1 LIPKQGTT
9 KTKHQFISMAPSP
22 SSDSSSS
29 LPLAGRTAIVTGA
42 SRGIG
47 RAIAAHLSSLGADV
61 IIGYS
66 SNPSHAESL
75 ASELT
80 SSRAVP
86 VKADVSDP
94 AAVRSLFDTAE
105 SAFGRPVHIL
115 VPTFIL
121 YRGPSSTLEILEK
134 GSFVI
139 VE

>member
-1 LIPKQGTT
+1 
-9 KTKHQFISMAPSP
+9 MASTQ
-22 SSDSSSS
+22 SSS

-66 SNPSHAESL
+66 SNLSHAEAL

-80 SSRAVP
+80 TSRAIP

-94 AAVRSLFDTAE
+94 AAVQSLFDTAE
-105 SAFGRPVHIL
+105 SAFGRPAHIL
-115 VPTFIL
+115 VLVQSFKQ
-121 YRGPSSTLEILEK
+121 LESIICQNK
-134 GSFVI
+134 KRRRKN
-139 VE
+139 